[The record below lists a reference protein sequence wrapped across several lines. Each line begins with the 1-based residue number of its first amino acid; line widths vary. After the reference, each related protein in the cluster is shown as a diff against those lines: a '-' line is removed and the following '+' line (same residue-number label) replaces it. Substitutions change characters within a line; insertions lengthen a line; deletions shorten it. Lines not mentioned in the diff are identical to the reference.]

1 MPWML
6 LTFICQAREG
16 INRKNYPSHEL
27 EIVYSRPLKKVEIQV
42 TFLTSYLPTTDLGTS
57 HLFDNWPLIHQT
69 FDGSDLVTTDLMD
82 F

>member
-1 MPWML
+1 M
-6 LTFICQAREG
+6 TFSIFRNAADILKMYEEKDL
-16 INRKNYPSHEL
+16 RKPGE
-27 EIVYSRPLKKVEIQV
+27 VEVQV